1 MARKSPWE
9 QFANNFTTFYD
20 LGNKI
25 QTDRASKK
33 IMEEEPVVQN
43 TGLGPG
49 PHSVYQASYGGK
61 NYNAEITPEMLRGLQ
76 YDRLGDVK
84 ARFGDQ
90 EGAMSMREKAAGIRN
105 QQASLEATN
114 LSNELA
120 QKTLDFN
127 VKQAEYKTEGMQTEN
142 EILEQKLSEMIK
154 NMPLDLAKKEL
165 ENYGYTI
172 DNSRN
177 LIKFKTE
184 KQTQKLEVEL
194 KNLEVDA
201 KKVEIAN
208 QKLLGKGYKIDN
220 DGNLVQLGVDRATA
234 KNKIT
239 KSRLDVNQQQQ
250 QIINDILVGNGLVLD
265 NRGKVVDAETAERT
279 KATGI
284 SAKNAENNAKMDK
297 AKAESSAARLE
308 NNANLNLIEY
318 SKIIK
323 DGGNFKNKKGK
334 AITGAEWLREN
345 WTGDDATK
353 KVLSNIEDDELNS
366 LMREGT
372 MIIKGVEN
380 ALTGTR
386 AQAEPAIME
395 LIDGQ
400 DSIPNNVQILQSK
413 EGNFLEMIQT
423 DANGE
428 NPIVIAKGENWD
440 SFKTDLIASVS
451 PMKALTIAKS
461 NADIAFVQA
470 QTAVINAKLENNN
483 IDVEKVNQQWAGIE
497 EEMRAASES
506 EAKIIAAKNT
516 FIDNYIVSTKG
527 LGAGSSNSGDYIVEQ
542 VQ

>member
-61 NYNAEITPEMLRGLQ
+61 NYNAQITPEMLRGLQ

-142 EILEQKLSEMIK
+142 EILEQKLAEMIK

-284 SAKNAENNAKMDK
+284 SAKNAENNSKMEK

-334 AITGAEWLREN
+334 AITGTEWLREN

-413 EGNFLEMIQT
+413 EGNFLEMVQT

-451 PMKALTIAKS
+451 PMKALTIAKA